1 MTRVEH
7 EIRILSTVPPT
18 LWDRIRNRLR
28 RDLLRFRAN
37 SGVRQLCRQVAQH
50 TPPHPI
56 STGVNL
62 QPVAFFNASTRL
74 VGMSQNAAF
83 SLLAALGLQL
93 AGVPVVN
100 FACKVGMS
108 RCVLGTAHHPPTNP
122 PPCKSCIAQSRWLFS
137 NAPTFTFTYAPS
149 PALVNAI
156 QHLGMDELSTFRW
169 ELASGDPQS
178 LTVKAGIPL
187 GSLVLPSLRWVLRRH
202 HLPDDEPTRTLFCE
216 FILSAY
222 RVAQEFGIFLDQVSP
237 QAVVVFNGQFFPEA
251 TARWVA
257 ARRGLRV
264 ISHEVAIQRF
274 SAFFTDGEAT
284 AYPIHIPADF
294 KLTPVQDARLDTYLE
309 QRFQGN
315 FTMAGI
321 RFWPEMHG
329 LDEAFLQRVS
339 RFRQI
344 VPVFTNVIFDTSQPH
359 SNVVFPHMFAW
370 LDLVLEIVRENP
382 DTLFVIRAHPDESR
396 PGKASRESVAEW
408 AVQRHLA
415 DLPNALFINSDEFL
429 SSYEII
435 QRSKFV
441 MVYNSSIGLEA
452 SLMGAAVLC
461 AGRAR
466 YTQYPIV
473 FFPATP
479 EAFRLQAEAFLKTK
493 HVEIPEEFR
502 RNARRFLYYQ
512 LYRTALPFGDYL
524 EEDGIWPGFVR
535 LRRFSWKKLTPAQ
548 SPAIR
553 TIINGIANEKEFL
566 LEEA

>member
-1 MTRVEH
+1 MARGH
-7 EIRILSTVPPT
+7 ET
-18 LWDRIRNRLR
+18 LRNRLYNLIR
-28 RDLLRFRAN
+28 IEILRARAN
-37 SGVRQLCRQVAQH
+37 YRVWQLYRQVAFH
-50 TPPHPI
+50 TPHSALNP
-56 STGVNL
+56 
-62 QPVAFFNASTRL
+62 QPVVFFNASTRITGL
-74 VGMSQNAAF
+74 SQNAAF

-100 FACKVGMS
+100 FACKAGLS
-108 RCVLGTAHHPPTNP
+108 RCVLGTAFPDRSGR
-122 PPCKSCIAQSRWLFS
+122 PPCRACIAQSRWLFAD
-137 NAPTFTFTYAPS
+137 APTISFTYRPNAV
-149 PALVNAI
+149 LVVSL
-156 QHLGMDELSTFRW
+156 QDLSVDELSRF
-169 ELASGDPQS
+169 ELRD
-178 LTVKAGIPL
+178 TKYVIPL
-187 GSLVLPSLRWVLRRH
+187 GPLVLPSIRWALRRH
-202 HLPDDEPTRTLFCE
+202 HLVDDEPTRQLFRE
-216 FILSAY
+216 YIQSAY
-222 RVAQEFGIFLDQVSP
+222 NVAIEFNTLLDQVEP
-237 QAVVVFNGQFFPEA
+237 RGVVVFNGQFYPEA

-257 ARRGLRV
+257 TRRGLRV
-264 ISHEVAIQRF
+264 ISHEVALQRF

-284 AYPIHIPADF
+284 AYPIYIPADF
-294 KLTPVQDARLDTYLE
+294 NLTPEQDARLDAYLE

-315 FTMAGI
+315 FSMAGI

-329 LDEAFLQRVS
+329 LDEAFLQRAS

-344 VPVFTNVIFDTSQPH
+344 VPVFSNVIFDTSQPH

-370 LDLVLEIVRENP
+370 LDSVLEIIRVHPE
-382 DTLFVIRAHPDESR
+382 TLFVIRAHPDELRS
-396 PGKASRESVAEW
+396 GKASRESVAEW
-408 AVQRHLA
+408 AAQRRVA
-415 DLPNALFINSDEFL
+415 DLPNVLFINANEFI
-429 SSYEII
+429 SSYELI

-452 SLMGAAVLC
+452 ALKGAAVLC

-473 FFPATP
+473 FFPPTP
-479 EAFRLQAEAFLKTK
+479 EAFRLQAEAFLKTE

-553 TIINGIANEKEFL
+553 AIIDGIVNEKEFL
-566 LEEA
+566 LEED

>member
-1 MTRVEH
+1 MARGRE
-7 EIRILSTVPPT
+7 T
-18 LWDRIRNRLR
+18 LRNRLYHR
-28 RDLLRFRAN
+28 IRMEILRARAN
-37 SGVRQLCRQVAQH
+37 YRVWQLCRQVSSH
-50 TPPHPI
+50 TPRTALNP
-56 STGVNL
+56 
-62 QPVAFFNASTRL
+62 QPVVFFNASTRITGL
-74 VGMSQNAAF
+74 SQNAAF

-100 FACKVGMS
+100 FACKAGLTQ
-108 RCVLGTAHHPPTNP
+108 CVLGTAFPGRSGR
-122 PPCKSCIAQSRWLFS
+122 PPCRACIAQSRWLFAD
-137 NAPTFTFTYAPS
+137 APTISYTYRPDAVLEAS
-149 PALVNAI
+149 L
-156 QHLGMDELSTFRW
+156 QGMSVDELSRF
-169 ELASGDPQS
+169 ELRDSKF
-178 LTVKAGIPL
+178 VIPL
-187 GSLVLPSLRWVLRRH
+187 GSLVLASIRWALRRH
-202 HLPDDEPTRTLFCE
+202 HLPDDEPTRQLFREYIQSAFYVALE
-216 FILSAY
+216 FNAL
-222 RVAQEFGIFLDQVSP
+222 LDQVDP
-237 QAVVVFNGQFFPEA
+237 CAVIVFNGQFYPEA
-251 TARWVA
+251 TALWTA
-257 ARRGLRV
+257 KQRGLRV
-264 ISHEVAIQRF
+264 ISHEVAFQRY
-274 SAFFTDGEAT
+274 SAFFTDGQAT

-294 KLTPVQDARLDTYLE
+294 NLTPEQDARLDTYLE

-329 LDEAFLQRVS
+329 LDDAFLQRAS

-370 LDLVLEIVRENP
+370 LDLVLDIGRENP
-382 DTLFVIRAHPDESR
+382 DTLFVIRAHPDELR

-408 AVQRHLA
+408 AVQRCLA
-415 DLPNALFINSDEFL
+415 DMPNILYINSDEFV
-429 SSYEII
+429 SSYELIH
-435 QRSKFV
+435 RSKFV

-452 SLMGAAVLC
+452 ALMGAAVLC

-473 FFPATP
+473 FFPPTP
-479 EAFRLQAEAFLKTK
+479 EGFRLQAEAFLKAE
-493 HVEIPEEFR
+493 HVEIPEEFH

-553 TIINGIANEKEFL
+553 AIIDGIVNEKEFL

>member
-1 MTRVEH
+1 
-7 EIRILSTVPPT
+7 
-18 LWDRIRNRLR
+18 
-28 RDLLRFRAN
+28 
-37 SGVRQLCRQVAQH
+37 
-50 TPPHPI
+50 
-56 STGVNL
+56 
-62 QPVAFFNASTRL
+62 
-74 VGMSQNAAF
+74 MS
-83 SLLAALGLQL
+83 
-93 AGVPVVN
+93 V
-100 FACKVGMS
+100 
-108 RCVLGTAHHPPTNP
+108 
-122 PPCKSCIAQSRWLFS
+122 
-137 NAPTFTFTYAPS
+137 
-149 PALVNAI
+149 
-156 QHLGMDELSTFRW
+156 DELSRY
-169 ELASGDPQS
+169 ELRNSKF
-178 LTVKAGIPL
+178 VIPL
-187 GSLVLPSLRWVLRRH
+187 GSLVLPSIRWALRRH
-202 HLPDDEPTRTLFCE
+202 HLPDDEPTRQLFREYIQSAFYVALE
-216 FILSAY
+216 FTAM
-222 RVAQEFGIFLDQVSP
+222 LDQVEP
-237 QAVVVFNGQFFPEA
+237 RAVIVFNGQFYPEA

-257 ARRGLRV
+257 TQYGLRV
-264 ISHEVAIQRF
+264 ISHEVSIQRY
-274 SAFFTDGEAT
+274 SAFFTDGQAT

-294 KLTPVQDARLDTYLE
+294 DLTPEQDARLDTYLE

-329 LDEAFLQRVS
+329 LDEAFLKRAS

-370 LDLVLEIVRENP
+370 LDLVLDIVRENP
-382 DTLFVIRAHPDESR
+382 DTLFVIRAHPDELR

-408 AVQRHLA
+408 AAQRHLA
-415 DLPNALFINSDEFL
+415 ELPNILYINSDEFV
-429 SSYEII
+429 SSYELI

-452 SLMGAAVLC
+452 ALMGSAVLC
-461 AGRAR
+461 AGQAR

-473 FFPATP
+473 FFPPTP
-479 EAFRLQAEAFLKTK
+479 EGFHLQAEAFLKAE
-493 HVEIPEEFR
+493 HVEIPEEFN

-553 TIINGIANEKEFL
+553 AIINGIVNEKEFL